1 MSERPRRGRASSRL
15 STIRPLPSPVPTDRQ
30 EAEPTTVPTDSPPN
44 RTAPPV
50 DDLAPAE
57 VAPGAP
63 PPGAGPSADP
73 IRTSPEPPAHIPPGA
88 RRQVARYLG
97 AVHDTERELRD
108 ALVLVAERHER
119 NYELAHGVTTLAA
132 WSADHLRWLE
142 PAISTYGSQPY
153 EQAALLRSA
162 LLGGSRGGSV
172 GELAD
177 VCDLAALV
185 QHAEMLWT
193 VLVQGARELHDD
205 QLLDLASRA
214 RDHSRRQLAWL
225 TTMVEHEAPDAI
237 AIVPD
242 ESGQLAAS
250 LPARPTSIASI
261 PDPIWAPVTGGILLA
276 VVGAL
281 GVLVGVPWL
290 VPSIGPSVV
299 LIAAMPAHPTARL
312 WNTVVG
318 HTGGL
323 AAGFIAVGLVG
334 AAGAPSVLGD
344 QQLVPGRVAAAAIAI
359 ALTIGVGYLL
369 RASHPPAAA
378 STLLVALGSIATIQQ
393 AGIVLAGVIVT
404 AALGELLR
412 LVRQVRV
419 TPAERMAP
427 RGSMASQRLRGS

>member
-1 MSERPRRGRASSRL
+1 MSERDEAMSERSGTGRRYAAPRL
-15 STIRPLPSPVPTDRQ
+15 STTRPLSAPVDATADPVPAQLTG
-30 EAEPTTVPTDSPPN
+30 EEPRGGKPAQRAPSHVPS
-44 RTAPPV
+44 
-50 DDLAPAE
+50 
-57 VAPGAP
+57 G
-63 PPGAGPSADP
+63 S
-73 IRTSPEPPAHIPPGA
+73 

-97 AVHDTERELRD
+97 AIRDTEHELRD

-119 NYELAHGVTTLAA
+119 NHELAHGVTTLAV

-142 PAISTYGSQPY
+142 SPIARYGSQPY

-162 LLGGSRGGSV
+162 LLGGARGGSV

-205 QLLDLASRA
+205 ELLDLASRA

-242 ESGQLAAS
+242 QGGQLAAS
-250 LPARPTSIASI
+250 LPVRPSSIASI
-261 PDPIWAPVTGGILLA
+261 PDPVWAPVTGGILLA

-290 VPSIGPSVV
+290 VPSIGPSAV
-299 LIAAMPAHPTARL
+299 LIAATPAHPTARL
-312 WNTVVG
+312 WNMIVG
-318 HTGGL
+318 HAGGL
-323 AAGFIAVGLVG
+323 AAGFIAVGIVG
-334 AAGAPSVLGD
+334 AAGAPTVLGD
-344 QQLVPGRVAAAAIAI
+344 HQLVPVRVAAAAIAV

-369 RASHPPAAA
+369 QAAHPPAAA
-378 STLLVALGSIATIQQ
+378 STLLVALGSIATVQQ
-393 AGIVLAGVIVT
+393 AAIVLAGVIVT

-412 LVRQVRV
+412 LVRRVRV

-427 RGSMASQRLRGS
+427 RGSMVSQRLRGS